1 MQMVL
6 TISALMLSAFAV
18 GASIAALHVQYKLQK
33 QQTALN
39 KRCKQIESRM
49 NPIRLNFL
57 LNAYNISVEKEEY
70 KCAGDILSIIK
81 QEYPEESKKII
92 H

>member
-1 MQMVL
+1 
-6 TISALMLSAFAV
+6 
-18 GASIAALHVQYKLQK
+18 
-33 QQTALN
+33 
-39 KRCKQIESRM
+39 M